1 MNGSK
6 DLGAVRRVGNLRWAP
21 VLVALV
27 MTGLMGIRTR
37 SGRAD
42 SFASAV
48 MAGRGRAALK
58 VTRVGPQ
65 DPSAEARAEVE
76 ALARLTFSS
85 ELSHFGRG
93 LYVRTTFAL
102 PPDGERAVLVVDL
115 DRTRGA
121 KTWTPGKSDIRAT
134 FYTVGDDGG
143 MEFAGETRS
152 GSVALEASVASAR
165 GAGFRLRGWLEAAN
179 VGADGIRDTEDD
191 QGFEVEFTLE
201 SEPTPEA
208 LTGAAPPAPPS
219 VPSGTCAP
227 PWCWED
233 PMYDDSLYISPG
245 CGDAAVGYETTDDGC
260 TSSEPLPDD
269 SVVVEP
275 DPGTWPSDPGS
286 LTVDDGGGSGC
297 DTTSSND
304 DQASACEGSDDGS
317 SSGSDGCDGGDSS
330 SSDTSGCD
338 SGSSSGDAAS
348 GCDGGCTG
356 DTVSQRSGR
365 NGASGV
371 RRSGQAGFGW
381 FAAGLFL
388 SALGA
393 AIRRKP

>member
-6 DLGAVRRVGNLRWAP
+6 NLGAVRRGGNLRWAP

-27 MTGLMGIRTR
+27 MTGLMGIRAR

-58 VTRVGPQ
+58 ITRVGTL
-65 DPSAEARAEVE
+65 DVGGEAQAEVE

-85 ELSHFGRG
+85 ELSRFGHG

-102 PPDGERAVLVVDL
+102 PPNGERAVLVVDL

-121 KTWTPGKSDIRAT
+121 RTWTPGHSDIRAT

-143 MEFAGETRS
+143 MEFAGETRG
-152 GSVALEASVASAR
+152 GSVSLEASVATSR

-179 VGADGIRDTEDD
+179 VGADGVRDSEDD
-191 QGFEVEFTLE
+191 QGFEIEFTLE
-201 SEPTPEA
+201 SQPTPEA
-208 LTGAAPPAPPS
+208 LSGAAPPPPPS
-219 VPSGTCAP
+219 VPSGTCGP

-233 PMYDDSLYISPG
+233 PAYDDSLYLSPG
-245 CGDAAVGYETTDDGC
+245 CGDATVGYETTDDGC
-260 TSSEPLPDD
+260 TSSEPVPDD
-269 SVVVEP
+269 GVVVEP

-286 LTVDDGGGSGC
+286 LTVDDGSSSGC
-297 DTTSSND
+297 DTTSTND

-317 SSGSDGCDGGDSS
+317 SSGSDGCDGGDSG
-330 SSDTSGCD
+330 SSDASACD
-338 SGSSSGDAAS
+338 SGSSGDAAS
-348 GCDGGCTG
+348 GCDAGCTG
-356 DTVSQRSGR
+356 DTLSQ
-365 NGASGV
+365 GAPPKRGLGA
-371 RRSGQAGFGW
+371 RRSGHAGFGW

-393 AIRRKP
+393 AMRRKR